1 MIILAKTKI
10 KELLDEY
17 PHLQETLIAIS
28 PRAKKLKNKLVYN
41 TVAKWATLS
50 DVAKFLDI
58 SICELLHKL
67 NREVGQEEEL
77 YRQFP
82 DCIAEEKTPLPTE
95 RPAWLDEAKKEY
107 ILDVRQREDFFLPE
121 ITKRLRQLEPGE
133 ILTVINSFDPVP
145 LKNMLTEGGYEHFT
159 QEVGPEEFQ
168 LSIHTVQSPEERVKN
183 WQAYKEEFEV
193 VDVRGWREDPFSAIL
208 KKAQDVPV
216 GDGFRLIQYFEP
228 VPLINMLL
236 PLGFETVTEKIS
248 GIEHHVYF
256 CRVRKPLHRFEVGSD
271 GRIPVVI
278 QSATPVVYPILM
290 QLLKSPR
297 LMERI
302 KVEELK
308 VWQET
313 EKHMGWVVNGR
324 ADITFSAVV
333 AAVKLF
339 QNGADIK
346 MASIDIWDNF
356 YVLTRGYRA
365 KSFAN
370 LKGHAIYAPLFK
382 NAPPY
387 AITSYL
393 MQSLGFDPGEF
404 EFFFGKPFGRPEE
417 IRDKFISGEADTV
430 LLREPEAS
438 QALFA
443 VGGEGRV
450 SLSFSDLWQQIH
462 PELGNLPNAG
472 LLFKGELIRKYPELT
487 ALFADELDAAI
498 QWVNKHPKEAAQ
510 QAFEIMGQP
519 QGAVELFLKRVHYEH
534 RHVEDE
540 DVQMKITRYLAVLDE
555 KKVIKLKNGIEDVR
569 EMMNWR
575 ESPAS

>member
-1 MIILAKTKI
+1 MLDAYPNLKDILI
-10 KELLDEY
+10 EV
-17 PHLQETLIAIS
+17 S
-28 PRAKKLKNKLVYN
+28 PRAKKLNNKLVYN
-41 TVAKWATLS
+41 TVAKWATIN
-50 DVAKFLDI
+50 DVSKFLDI
-58 SICELLHKL
+58 SVCELLHRL
-67 NREVGQEEEL
+67 NKEIGTEEQL
-77 YRQFP
+77 YQQFP
-82 DCIAEEKTPLPTE
+82 DCISEKGTPLPE
-95 RPAWLDEAKKEY
+95 KKPAWVDAAKRVVVM
-107 ILDVRQREDFFLPE
+107 DVRDRDDFFLPE
-121 ITKRLRQLEPGE
+121 VMRQVKHLVPGE

-145 LKNMLTEGGYEHFT
+145 LKNMLAEMGYEFFT
-159 QEVGPEEFQ
+159 EAVTGEEFHVA
-168 LSIHTVQSPEERVKN
+168 IHTVQSPEERVKH
-183 WQAYKEEFEV
+183 WKSYKESFEV
-193 VDVRGWREDPFSAIL
+193 IDVRGWKEDPFSAIL

-236 PLGFETVTEKIS
+236 PLGFESVTEKVS
-248 GIEHHVYF
+248 GVEHHVYF
-256 CRVRKPLHRFEVGSD
+256 CRVKKPARRYEIGED
-271 GRIPVVI
+271 GRIPLVI

-290 QLLKSPR
+290 QLLKSSR
-297 LMERI
+297 LMEHI

-308 VWQET
+308 VWQQT

-339 QNGADIK
+339 QNGADIR

-365 KSFAN
+365 DSFDD
-370 LKGHAIYAPLFK
+370 LKGHVIHAPLFK

-393 MQSLGFDPGEF
+393 MQALGYNPDDFVF
-404 EFFFGKPFGRPEE
+404 EFGQPFGRPEE

-438 QALFA
+438 QALYA
-443 VGGEGRV
+443 VGDQARM
-450 SLSFSDLWQQIH
+450 SLSFSDLWQKIH

-472 LLFKGELIRKYPELT
+472 VLFKGEFIRNHPDVAEVFMEEL
-487 ALFADELDAAI
+487 EAAI
-498 QWVNKHPKEAAQ
+498 VWVNAHPGEAAA

-519 QGAVELFLKRVHYEH
+519 REAVELFLKRVNYDH
-534 RHVEDE
+534 RNVDDE
-540 DVQMKITRYLAVLDE
+540 DVQRKITAYLSVLND

-569 EMMNWR
+569 ELMQWR
-575 ESPAS
+575 L